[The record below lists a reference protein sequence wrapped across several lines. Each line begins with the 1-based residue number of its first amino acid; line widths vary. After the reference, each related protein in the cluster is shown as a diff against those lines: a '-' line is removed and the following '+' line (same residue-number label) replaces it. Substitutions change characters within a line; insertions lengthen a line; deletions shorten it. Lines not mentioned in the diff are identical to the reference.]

1 MNYKKIIVLMLC
13 VFMGLNL
20 WGCVQKNYSGEMDA
34 VSSFTHA
41 SENCYE
47 ESLIVVANEKEI
59 PDYEEFAWKVVENY
73 LDNNFESI
81 LLSFD
86 ERGYPYRLEASVYLN
101 KDAIETDK
109 PVFVMIYQAETHDY
123 NIKDNPEKCAMEII
137 TK

>member
-1 MNYKKIIVLMLC
+1 MNFKKMMVSMLC
-13 VFMGLNL
+13 ILIGLNL
-20 WGCVQKNYSGEMDA
+20 CGCVQKKYSGEMDA
-34 VSSFTHA
+34 VSSYTHA
-41 SENCYE
+41 SGNCYE
-47 ESLIVVANEKEI
+47 ESIIVVANEKDI
-59 PDYEEFAWKVVENY
+59 SDYEEFAWKVVESY

-109 PVFVMIYQAETHDY
+109 PVFEMIYQAESFDY
-123 NIKDNPEKCAMEII
+123 NIKDNPEKCNLKII

>member
-1 MNYKKIIVLMLC
+1 MLC